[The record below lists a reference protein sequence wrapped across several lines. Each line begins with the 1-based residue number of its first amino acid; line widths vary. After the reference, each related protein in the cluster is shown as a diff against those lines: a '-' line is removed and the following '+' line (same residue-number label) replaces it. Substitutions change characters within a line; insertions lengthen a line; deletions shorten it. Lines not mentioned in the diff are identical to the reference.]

1 MRPSSAAQRILGR
14 KGNRLD
20 GEIQREALEAAE
32 RKGDRK
38 DGCFHDS
45 HLQDQL
51 RALWTASCIHA
62 GWEADTEPYDSTMVE
77 LWNRVCGRPDG
88 WPDFRSFDG
97 YMCEFLA

>member
-1 MRPSSAAQRILGR
+1 MEG
-14 KGNRLD
+14 KCF
-20 GEIQREALEAAE
+20 GEAINLRAE
-32 RKGDRK
+32 YNCLLHFAE

-45 HLQDQL
+45 HLQGQL

-62 GWEADTEPYDSTMVE
+62 GWEADTEPYGSTMVE